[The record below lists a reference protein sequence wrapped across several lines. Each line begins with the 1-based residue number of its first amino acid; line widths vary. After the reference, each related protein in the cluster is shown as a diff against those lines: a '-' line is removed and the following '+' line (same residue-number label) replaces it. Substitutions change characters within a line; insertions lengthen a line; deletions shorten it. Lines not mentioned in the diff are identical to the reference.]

1 VYLRSF
7 FSCEISVLNPLDHA
21 VVVLER
27 DTENIRKELIG
38 RCKKTAWVK
47 KRISDRK
54 EFN

>member
-1 VYLRSF
+1 
-7 FSCEISVLNPLDHA
+7 
-21 VVVLER
+21 LER
-27 DTENIRKELIG
+27 ETENNRKELKV